1 MIKNNLKVLKGIY
14 KIDFNGI
21 PIDTIIYAILN
32 NKIFND
38 NENNKLLTL
47 MNLFKDKYK
56 QENCEKYVNDKIYQL
71 LCELKNNNKSIL
83 ENNVLTLLFASSNS
97 KLTAVRQ
104 KFYTEVLLDRN
115 SFKDNFK
122 KILLF
127 YSNAFNNINFN
138 SKENINFAIRIANK
152 FFSLISTGNVKVELD
167 KLNELLDK
175 NYFKN
180 NLLAQLILAKA
191 TNNIILFYEL
201 ILKNTNNKFIKDNI
215 EEIIKGNKSK
225 YLADFCGKSLLGKDY
240 LFQGLLIILKSNEFQ
255 DNTLKNDYLMSSI
268 QYLNGFM
275 PTKNQI
281 FYIENYYR
289 KYGNNFISE
298 FYNILKE
305 SSISPYNNYES
316 FDLAYYAQRY
326 WLNSLKKK

>member
-1 MIKNNLKVLKGIY
+1 MIKNNLKALKGIY

-56 QENCEKYVNDKIYQL
+56 QENCEKYVDDKIYQL

-83 ENNVLTLLFASSNS
+83 ENNVLALLFASSNS

-104 KFYTEVLLDRN
+104 KFYTEVLLDKN
-115 SFKDNFK
+115 NFKDNFK
-122 KILLF
+122 KVLLF
-127 YSNAFNNINFN
+127 YSNAFNNVNFN
-138 SKENINFAIRIANK
+138 SKENINFTIRIANK
-152 FFSLISTGNVKVELD
+152 FFSLISTGNIKTRSD
-167 KLNELLDK
+167 KLNELLSESC
-175 NYFKN
+175 FKN
-180 NLLAQLILAKA
+180 NLLVQLILAKA
-191 TNNIILFYEL
+191 TNNINSFYEL
-201 ILKNTNNKFIKDNI
+201 INKNNNNKFIKDNI
-215 EEIIKGNKSK
+215 EEIKKGNKSK
-225 YLADFCGKSLLGKDY
+225 YLADFCGKSLFGKDY
-240 LFQGLLIILKSNEFQ
+240 LFQDLLILLKNNEFQ
-255 DNTLKNDYLMSSI
+255 NNNLKNDYLISSM

-289 KYGNNFISE
+289 KYGNDFINKL
-298 FYNILKE
+298 YNILKE
-305 SSISPYNNYES
+305 SPISPYNNYES
-316 FDLAYYAQRY
+316 FDLSYYAQRY
-326 WLNSLKKK
+326 WLNSLKK

>member
-1 MIKNNLKVLKGIY
+1 MIKNNLKALKGIY

-56 QENCEKYVNDKIYQL
+56 QENCEKYVDDKIYQL

-83 ENNVLTLLFASSNS
+83 ENNVLALLFASSNS

-104 KFYTEVLLDRN
+104 KFYTEVLLDKN
-115 SFKDNFK
+115 NFKDNFK
-122 KILLF
+122 KVLLF
-127 YSNAFNNINFN
+127 YSSAFNNVNFN
-138 SKENINFAIRIANK
+138 SKENINFTIRIANK
-152 FFSLISTGNVKVELD
+152 FFSLISTGNIKTRSD
-167 KLNELLDK
+167 KLNELLSESC
-175 NYFKN
+175 FKN
-180 NLLAQLILAKA
+180 NLLVQLILAKA
-191 TNNIILFYEL
+191 TNNINSFYEL
-201 ILKNTNNKFIKDNI
+201 INKNNNNKFIKDNI
-215 EEIIKGNKSK
+215 EEIKKGNKSK
-225 YLADFCGKSLLGKDY
+225 YLADFCGKSLFGKDY
-240 LFQGLLIILKSNEFQ
+240 LFQDLLILLKNNEFQ
-255 DNTLKNDYLMSSI
+255 NNNLKNDYLISSM

-289 KYGNNFISE
+289 KYGNDFINKL
-298 FYNILKE
+298 YNILKE
-305 SSISPYNNYES
+305 SPISPYNNYES
-316 FDLAYYAQRY
+316 LDLSYYAQRY
-326 WLNSLKKK
+326 WLNSLKK